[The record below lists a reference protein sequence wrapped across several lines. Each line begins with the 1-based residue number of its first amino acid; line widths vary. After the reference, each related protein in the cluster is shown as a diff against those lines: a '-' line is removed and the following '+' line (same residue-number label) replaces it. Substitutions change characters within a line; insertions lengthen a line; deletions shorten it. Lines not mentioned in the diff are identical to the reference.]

1 VSVTIDMSEGE
12 LKLVVLKLGIFVAI
26 IISLL
31 GLLLT
36 YLVDDGMHVAGT
48 ILLLCFPFVLVTN
61 GLLATLTIIDWFA
74 ARKARNHG

>member
-1 VSVTIDMSEGE
+1 VSVTIDISAGE

-26 IISLL
+26 AISLL

-36 YLVDDGMHVAGT
+36 YVVSAGMHVAGT
-48 ILLLCFPFVLVTN
+48 ILLLCFAFVLVIN
-61 GLLATLTIIDWFA
+61 GLLATLKIIDWFA